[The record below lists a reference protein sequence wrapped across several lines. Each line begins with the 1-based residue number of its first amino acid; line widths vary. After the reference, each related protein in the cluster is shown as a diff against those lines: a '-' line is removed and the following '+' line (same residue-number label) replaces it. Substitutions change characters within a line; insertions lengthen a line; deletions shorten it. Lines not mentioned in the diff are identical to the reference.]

1 MYLVDSNVFIEAKN
15 RYYGF
20 DIAPGFWDWLD
31 GTHAAATACSIEPVR
46 VELVAGDDELATW
59 AAARG
64 PYFRPIDGASTRQF
78 PLLTEWANSQGFTP
92 GAIAAFTSTAAD
104 YYLVAYAKAHGDTVV
119 TLEKSHPESRKKI
132 FIPDACLALGVPCV
146 DTFAMMRATGG
157 ALMLRSAP

>member
-1 MYLVDSNVFIEAKN
+1 
-15 RYYGF
+15 
-20 DIAPGFWDWLD
+20 
-31 GTHAAATACSIEPVR
+31 VR
-46 VELVAGDDELATW
+46 AELVAGDDELATW

-64 PYFRPIDGASTRQF
+64 PYFRSIDAASARQF

-92 GAIAAFTSTAAD
+92 GAIATFTRTAAGR
-104 YYLVAYAKAHGDTVV
+104 LHLAYAKAHGDTVV